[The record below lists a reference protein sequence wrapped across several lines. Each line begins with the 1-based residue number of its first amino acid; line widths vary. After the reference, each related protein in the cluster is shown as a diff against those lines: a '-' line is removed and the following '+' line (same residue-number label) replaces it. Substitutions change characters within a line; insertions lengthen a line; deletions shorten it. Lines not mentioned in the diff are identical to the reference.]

1 MVKKI
6 TIGTKPSPVSDPAQI
21 DQWVAERGESNDTK
35 SNDAESQS
43 PISTPESVK
52 MKRLTLDIPEDLHKA
67 IKTKAVVE
75 GVPMANM
82 LRSLLEQYYGNQ

>member
-1 MVKKI
+1 MAKKVSM
-6 TIGTKPSPVSDPAQI
+6 GTKPSAVPDPAHV
-21 DQWVAERGESNDTK
+21 DDWVAAGKTESVE
-35 SNDAESQS
+35 DAQS
-43 PISTPESVK
+43 SEPGPGSEAVK

-82 LRSLLEQYYGNQ
+82 LRSLLEQHYGNQ

>member
-1 MVKKI
+1 MAKKI
-6 TIGTKPSPVSDPAQI
+6 NMGTKPLATPDPANP
-21 DQWVAERGESNDTK
+21 DQWISRGEEDT
-35 SNDAESQS
+35 SA
-43 PISTPESVK
+43 PESLK
-52 MKRLTLDIPEDLHKA
+52 MKRLTLDISEDLHKA

>member
-6 TIGTKPSPVSDPAQI
+6 TIGTKPSPVSAPAQI
-21 DQWVAERGESNDTK
+21 DQWVAERGEA
-35 SNDAESQS
+35 NDAESQS

>member
-6 TIGTKPSPVSDPAQI
+6 TIGTKPSPAPEPAQI
-21 DQWVAERGESNDTK
+21 DQWVSKREEADG
-35 SNDAESQS
+35 AESQS
-43 PISTPESVK
+43 LESIPESVK
-52 MKRLTLDIPEDLHKA
+52 MKRLTLDISEDLHKA
-67 IKTKAVVE
+67 IKTRAVVE

>member
-6 TIGTKPSPVSDPAQI
+6 TIGTKPAPVSDPAQI
-21 DQWVAERGESNDTK
+21 DQWVSKREESD
-35 SNDAESQS
+35 SAESQS
-43 PISTPESVK
+43 PESTPESIK
-52 MKRLTLDIPEDLHKA
+52 MKRLTLDISEDLHKA
-67 IKTKAVVE
+67 IKTRAVVE